1 MVPDIGYAVAGAV
14 VVPPVAVQSEQFMKL
29 GQLEQTERLAQSEQA
44 VVLGQSGQVPASAQ
58 LPLQSVQ
65 LPEQLVHA
73 AQQVVSLGGLVGLLH
88 IVSPFA

>member
-1 MVPDIGYAVAGAV
+1 MVPDIGYAVAGV

-29 GQLEQTERLAQSEQA
+29 GQSEQTERLVQSEQA

-65 LPEQLVHA
+65 LPEQLVQA